1 MLAMI
6 DTLISLPVILGGIVF
21 MALTTVLGLGVYVV
35 TARIHSRYGSEET
48 AKELVGASGNLM
60 RVVGWLLCLLLSMTF
75 TNVLGE
81 LIVTKTAIM
90 SEAAAILDVH
100 HDLRRFGVE
109 ETNETHAAL
118 VDYGRSIID
127 EEWPALGDRRLSERT
142 EASLRKVEDAILY
155 LEGTN
160 SRQKSVQ
167 SRLFADMDLMSGYRM
182 SRLQQAREPVPFT
195 LGIVFFGYLVTMVFF
210 GIYPVSRAMLMSLSL
225 YTCFVGVIIYVILM
239 MSNPF
244 DGARMLDPGPIEFA
258 LQTMKNG
265 R

>member
-6 DTLISLPVILGGIVF
+6 DTLISLPTFLGGLVF
-21 MALTTVLGLGVYVV
+21 MALTTVLGLGAYVV

-48 AKELVGASGNLM
+48 VKELVGASSNLM

-75 TNVLGE
+75 TKVLGE
-81 LIVTKTAIM
+81 LVVTKTAIM

-109 ETNETHAAL
+109 ETDETHSAL
-118 VDYGRSIID
+118 LDYVQSIID
-127 EEWPALGDRRLSERT
+127 DEWLTLADRRLSKRT
-142 EASLRKVEDAILY
+142 DASLRTVEDAILD
-155 LEGTN
+155 LEAT
-160 SRQKSVQ
+160 SSTQKSVQ
-167 SRLFADMDLMSGYRM
+167 SRLFADMDMMSGYRM
-182 SRLQQAREPVPFT
+182 SRLSQAREPTPFT
-195 LGIVFFGYLVTMVFF
+195 LGIVFFGYLITMVLF
-210 GIYPVSRAMLMSLSL
+210 GIYPVCRGMVVSLSL

-244 DGARMLDPGPIEFA
+244 DGARMLDPGPIELA